1 VTIRVLVVDDVDDVR
16 LLIRYALTRHGGFE
30 VVGEAGAGREAI
42 RMASVSQPDVVLLD
56 LGLPDITGDHVLT
69 TLRDVSPE
77 SRVVVYT
84 GQHVT
89 DHAFFDRHA
98 AGVVT
103 KGGDIKHLVRLL
115 EEVGGPDE
123 RERAA
128 SFGHDVA
135 SVPRAR
141 EFVERVLAAWGAE
154 RFLEDALLVVS
165 ELATNAVVHAES
177 AFTVRLK
184 LSAAAL
190 RIEVS
195 DAAAESSPEP
205 RIAEQTAEG
214 GRGLFLVSA
223 VSSAWGVETRAE
235 RHDKVTWAELTGA

>member
-16 LLIRYALTRHGGFE
+16 LLIRYALKRHGGFE

-56 LGLPDITGDHVLT
+56 LGLPDITGDRVLT
-69 TLRDVSPE
+69 TLRDVSPD

-89 DHAFFDRHA
+89 DHEFFDRHA
-98 AGVVT
+98 AGFVT

-123 RERAA
+123 RERAEQFA
-128 SFGHDVA
+128 HDVA
-135 SVPRAR
+135 SVPQAR
-141 EFVERVLAAWGAE
+141 EFVRGQLAAWGAA
-154 RFLEDALLVVS
+154 RFVDDALLVVS

-184 LSAAAL
+184 LSGAAL
-190 RIEVS
+190 RIEVA
-195 DAAAESSPEP
+195 DEAATSSPEP
-205 RIAEQTAEG
+205 RVADDSAEG

-223 VSSAWGVETRAE
+223 VSSAWGVESGAGHE
-235 RHDKVTWAELTGA
+235 DKVTWAELSGS